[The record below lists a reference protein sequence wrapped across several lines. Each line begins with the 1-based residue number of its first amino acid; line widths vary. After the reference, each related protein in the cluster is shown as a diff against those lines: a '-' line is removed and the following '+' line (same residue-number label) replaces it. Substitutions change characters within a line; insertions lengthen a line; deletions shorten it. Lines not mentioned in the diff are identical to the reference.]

1 MMRVLPYRVVF
12 GEISL
17 TVEAARLDGV
27 AVPYELV
34 SGRRQ
39 VVALHHVERGDWWS
53 AVLSVVVKGPESELS
68 SGPWSNMAC
77 LATLTERR
85 TKAHVATRLRMDRPG
100 VWSGEVELS
109 RDRFDLRAEL
119 SACLVAKVDGIPG
132 RRIATVDS
140 PWTVDLRPR
149 SPAPSHHGERLIT
162 EWADFGSPYNPLS
175 HAYKSD
181 PWTVETNAET
191 PVLYLNSGFEG
202 LRALLGSTRPAERA
216 ARDSV
221 AAQIAFDTWSG
232 LFHEAAGRLDGP
244 HWPGGWRES
253 VLRRMLVDVFPDL
266 SPDDGL
272 RELIHRRED
281 SGDLHARVRHAAA
294 KQARLPGTLGTFI
307 RTLRR
312 TGQEST

>member
-1 MMRVLPYRVVF
+1 MRVLPYRVVL

-17 TVEAARLDGV
+17 TVEAARLDGL

-34 SGRRQ
+34 SGRRH
-39 VVALHHVERGDWWS
+39 VVALHHVERADWWS
-53 AVLSVVVKGPESELS
+53 AVLSVVVEGPESELS

-85 TKAHVATRLRMDRPG
+85 TRAHVATRLRMDRPG
-100 VWSGEVELS
+100 LWSGEVELS

-119 SACLVAKVDGIPG
+119 SACLVAKVDGILG
-132 RRIATVDS
+132 RRIATADS

-149 SPAPSHHGERLIT
+149 SPTHQGERLIT
-162 EWADFGSPYNPLS
+162 RWADFGSPDNPLL
-175 HAYKSD
+175 HPYKSD
-181 PWTVETNAET
+181 PWSVETNAET

-202 LRALLGSTRPAERA
+202 LRALLESTRPAERA
-216 ARDSV
+216 VRDSV
-221 AAQIAFDTWSG
+221 AAQIASDAWSG
-232 LFHEAAGRLDGP
+232 LFQAAAGQVENA
-244 HWPGGWRES
+244 HWPGGWQES
-253 VLRRMLVDVFPDL
+253 VLRRMLFDVFPDR

-272 RELIHRRED
+272 RELIRRRED

-294 KQARLPGTLGTFI
+294 KQARLPGALGTFI